1 MAIAAGT
8 SNLFFN
14 RDTKVFAGQSL
25 GAALSLPA
33 TGISGAYAITTTYAH
48 GMSTG
53 DRVVFTD
60 ITNLTGIT
68 AATVYYAI
76 NASATTFKI
85 ATTLANAVAGTAV
98 VCSGTPS
105 AGTTFAYCPDRY
117 VTPTSV
123 TPGSN
128 VIVVAST
135 TAMFKVGDVVAMNNV
150 SPTSDTANLSYSG
163 VYYVAAA
170 TPGTSFTITAAGA
183 TATGAFTAPTQVQF
197 VKMNLWEIPVLSGYS
212 MAQSMQTSEIT
223 LNEMTTAAGVS
234 RRGRQ
239 MFNDAQSPTEWSFD
253 TYVRPYKSTNH
264 YAVEEPLWATMIG
277 NNLGVVTGTGSSA
290 TTSWALGTTRNS
302 TSLVFDFNSS
312 NSVVLGKLD
321 LYFILGA
328 NKVTGRNYTITD
340 AGSTVIYR
348 VGEAV
353 VNEASISFDIDGIST
368 ISWSGMGQSAKEI
381 GYFYGTDAAS
391 GGTNLT
397 NNFIRNRLTA
407 LTAVSTTP
415 TSTTYD
421 ITLTGGQI
429 TINNNISYLTP
440 EVLGVVNV
448 PLTHVTG
455 TRTVSGNFTAYL
467 DEVSNGTTDLF
478 QNLAEVGYATVTNTF
493 ALDFYVGGYT
503 SNDLPTAPG
512 IQFTFDNAH
521 VEVPAINM
529 DDVISVEANFHGL
542 PTTVGGTDEITAV
555 RYVGTT

>member
-33 TGISGAYAITTTYAH
+33 TAVSGNAITTTYAH

-53 DRVVFTD
+53 DRVIFSDVTS
-60 ITNLTGIT
+60 LTGPSV
-68 AATVYYAI
+68 ATVYYAI
-76 NASATTFKI
+76 ESTSTTFKI

-98 VCSGTPS
+98 TVTGTPS
-105 AGTTFAYCPDRY
+105 AGTTFAFCPDRY
-117 VTPTSV
+117 VTPT
-123 TPGSN
+123 TINPRADE
-128 VIVVAST
+128 IVVAST
-135 TAMFKVGDVVAMNNV
+135 TAMFKVGETVSLDNI
-150 SPTSDTANLSYSG
+150 SPTSDTTNLVYSG
-163 VYYVAAA
+163 VYTVSAA
-170 TPGTSFTITAAGA
+170 TPGTSFTLTATGA
-183 TATGAFTAPTQVQF
+183 TATGLFTAPTQVKV

-223 LNEMTTAAGVS
+223 LNEMTTAGGVS

-239 MFNDAQSPTEWSFD
+239 MFNDAKSPTEWSFD
-253 TYVRPYKSTNH
+253 TYARPYKSTNH
-264 YAVEEPLWATMIG
+264 YTVEEPLWATMVG
-277 NNLGVVTGTGSSA
+277 NNLGIVTGTGTSA
-290 TTSWALGTTRNS
+290 TTTWAMGTTRDA

-312 NSVVLGKLD
+312 NTVILGKLE
-321 LYFILGA
+321 LFFILGA

-368 ISWSGMGQSAKEI
+368 ISWSGMGQSAKEN
-381 GYFYGTDAAS
+381 GYFFGTNAAR

-415 TSTTYD
+415 TSTTYA

-429 TINNNISYLTP
+429 TINNNISFLTP
-440 EVLGVVNV
+440 EVLGVVNQ

-467 DEVSNGTTDLF
+467 DEVTNGTTDLF
-478 QNLAEVGYATVTNTF
+478 QNLSEIGYATVTNTF
-493 ALDFYVGGYT
+493 ALDFYVGGYA
-503 SNDLPTAPG
+503 SADLPVAPG
-512 IQFTFDNAH
+512 MQFKFPTAH

-542 PTTVGGTDEITAV
+542 PTTVGGTDEITAI